1 MTEALLLLVGSSAA
15 ALAPRLSAS
24 GYSTLDL
31 TNLELTDWAGLTN
44 QGPVAAVFAAD
55 QRHRIAEFRHC
66 LSGLPL
72 LLDLVDDSVDA
83 RAEFL
88 HSGADDFWLS
98 GSAPSDL
105 LMRLRLHCTLSQR
118 QPSRPS
124 LLQLKSDDLCLDPST
139 REVWRA
145 GRALDLT
152 TREFMLLLTLL
163 QHQGRV
169 LSRDQLLQQVW
180 QEERANS
187 GNVVEVYVRYLRQ
200 KLEAGGEGRLLH
212 TVRGRGYCLGPL
224 PAQG

>member
-1 MTEALLLLVGSSAA
+1 MSEALLLLVGGSAV

-24 GYSTLDL
+24 GYSTVDL
-31 TNLELTDWAGLTN
+31 TSLEFTDWVRLKN

-55 QRHRIAEFRHC
+55 QRHRIAEFRHRF
-66 LSGLPL
+66 SGLPL
-72 LLDLVDDSVDA
+72 LLDLVVDSVDA
-83 RAEFL
+83 RAELL
-88 HSGADDFWLS
+88 HTGADDFWLS

-124 LLQLKSDDLCLDPST
+124 LLQLNNDDLCLDPST
-139 REVWRA
+139 REVWRG

-169 LSRDQLLQQVW
+169 LSRDQLLMLVW
-180 QEERANS
+180 QDERASS

-212 TVRGRGYCLGPL
+212 TVRGRGYCLGP
-224 PAQG
+224 PTAEG